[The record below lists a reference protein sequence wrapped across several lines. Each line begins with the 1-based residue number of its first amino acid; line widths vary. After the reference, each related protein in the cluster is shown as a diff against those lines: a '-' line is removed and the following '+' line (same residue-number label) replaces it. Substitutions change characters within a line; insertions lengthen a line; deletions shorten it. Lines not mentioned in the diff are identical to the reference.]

1 MLPALI
7 AISVL
12 LGLALAACV
21 WLYFERK
28 RLVCEQAVAEQAAAD
43 YETQRASL
51 VDENHQL
58 ATEIAVL
65 KEKQAGDEQR
75 LNDFK
80 QQLDHH
86 LKALTGD
93 ALKESNKQFLTLAD
107 EKLKP
112 IRELLSKY
120 DAQYQRIEK
129 SRNEQFGTIEQAA
142 NTLKDQTTSLVNA
155 LRRPEVRGRWGEVA
169 LQRIVELA
177 GLTDRCD
184 FDTQTNLTTDEGRLR
199 PDLVVNLP
207 NERRVVVDSKV
218 PLDAFL
224 EVARLPEGPER
235 DAKLADHVRQLKTK
249 VQQLSSKSYQA
260 QFDRSPDFVVL
271 FVPVESALYAA
282 LEVEGGLLE
291 EAMKNR
297 VVIATPTLLI
307 ALLKTVEMGWRE
319 QRVAESAEQ
328 IRDLGEQLHE
338 RLAKA
343 LGDVSTLGTSLEGT
357 VKKYNTL
364 VGSLSS
370 RVMPAARKFEQLGTR
385 SVKEMPAELPAVEV
399 NAREL
404 PTVNEGTDA

>member
-7 AISVL
+7 TISVL
-12 LGLALAACV
+12 LGLALAACA
-21 WLYFERK
+21 WLFVERK
-28 RLVCEQAVAEQAAAD
+28 RLVREQADATRDVEEFEA
-43 YETQRASL
+43 QRASL
-51 VDENHQL
+51 VDENHRL

-177 GLTDRCD
+177 GLTERCD
-184 FDTQTNLTTDEGRLR
+184 FDTQTNVTTDEGRLR

-207 NERRVVVDSKV
+207 NERQVVVDSKV

-224 EVARLPEGPER
+224 QVARLPEGPER

-249 VQQLSSKSYQA
+249 IQQLASKSYQS

-282 LEVEGGLLE
+282 LEVEGELLE

-307 ALLKTVEMGWRE
+307 ALLKAVEMGWRE

-343 LGDVSTLGTSLEGT
+343 LGDVASVGASLEGT

-364 VGSLSS
+364 VGSLGS
-370 RVMPAARKFEQLGTR
+370 RVMPAARRFEQLGAR
-385 SVKEMPAELPAVEV
+385 SAKEMPAELPAVEV
-399 NAREL
+399 SAREL
-404 PTVNEGTDA
+404 PTINEGTDA